1 MFFHKPISFH
11 GFSGKRGPAFS
22 LIFTITKR
30 SLPCTTFTGIFIT
43 SLSLKGHWY
52 EASYQ
57 PSFNGT
63 TFTVG
68 IVRYEMLLACKM
80 MS

>member
-11 GFSGKRGPAFS
+11 GFSGKRGPALS
-22 LIFTITKR
+22 LMFTISKCAL
-30 SLPCTTFTGIFIT
+30 SCTTFTGIFIT

-68 IVRYEMLLACKM
+68 IVRYELLLASKM